1 LSLFIIHRNWK
12 ALQNWDGLGAGA
24 SALCFVHCLL
34 GPVIFVVSP
43 GLAHLIPGDEYV
55 HRGLAIAILAFG
67 VLAVHSGY
75 RIHRRKRV
83 LVVIA
88 SGLLAIIVA
97 AIAGDE
103 MGSHAMEVS
112 TTVLGSA
119 LLVYGHGLNR
129 QLCRECGKC
138 AGKSHIHYKQ
148 IAGINGGADDAC

>member
-1 LSLFIIHRNWK
+1 LSLSIYRTWK
-12 ALQNWDGLGAGA
+12 ALQNWDDLGAGA

-34 GPVIFVVSP
+34 GPVIFIVAP
-43 GLAHLIPGDEYV
+43 GLAHLIPGDESV
-55 HRGLAIAILAFG
+55 HRVLAIAILAFA
-67 VLAVHSGY
+67 VLAIHSGY

-103 MGSHAMEVS
+103 MGSHVMEVS
-112 TTVLGSA
+112 VTVLGSA

-129 QLCRECGKC
+129 QLCRECGRC
-138 AGKSHIHYKQ
+138 AGESSKH
-148 IAGINGGADDAC
+148 